1 MKISRIDLQND
12 YLCKYQM
19 SCAITTCKIFILD
32 FKDDIMRV
40 DLSLKRKANIVI
52 LLLINAVY
60 SFSQEKV
67 NIKGVYEI
75 QTDKESY
82 ELSKSDTICFEGM
95 SLRDAIRDKDGIKDE
110 SCKHEYVDLG
120 LSSGT
125 LWATTNVGALSPDNY
140 GAFFAWGETQTKEV
154 YSGINYKFGTGDE
167 YGDDSLF
174 KYNTLLEYG
183 KVDGLMNL
191 LSEDDIATI
200 EWGKDWRTPTISE
213 WAELYEQCRRI
224 WSDFNGAWGY
234 KVIGINNNWIFLPIG
249 GCRSQNYTNSEN
261 YGCYWSA
268 TVCSEAPDFA
278 HYMLFYSKRIYDFY
292 YDSRYLGMPI
302 RPVISKIKD
311 ISRMVIT
318 PPEPWKSLME
328 KQK

>member
-1 MKISRIDLQND
+1 
-12 YLCKYQM
+12 
-19 SCAITTCKIFILD
+19 
-32 FKDDIMRV
+32 MRV

-82 ELSKSDTICFEGM
+82 ELSKSDTIRFERM

-120 LSSGT
+120 LTSGT
-125 LWATTNVGALSPDNY
+125 LWATTNVGAVSPENY
-140 GAFFAWGETQTKEV
+140 GSFFAWGETQTKEV
-154 YSGINYKFGTGDE
+154 YSGFNYKFGKGEE
-167 YGDDSLF
+167 YGVDSLF

-183 KVDGLMNL
+183 KVDSLMNL
-191 LSEDDIATI
+191 LPEDDIATI
-200 EWGKDWRTPTISE
+200 EWGTDWRTPTISE
-213 WAELYEQCRRI
+213 WEELYEQCRWI
-224 WSDFNGAWGY
+224 WSESDGVWGY
-234 KVIGINNNWIFLPIG
+234 KVVGKNNHWIFLPVG
-249 GCRSQNYTNSEN
+249 GFRSQNLISNEIF
-261 YGCYWSA
+261 GCYWSA
-268 TVCSEAPDFA
+268 TICKKAPEFA
-278 HYMLFYSKRIYDFY
+278 HYILFYSKYVFDFY
-292 YDSRYLGMPI
+292 YDNRYLGMPI

-311 ISRMVIT
+311 ISHMVIT

-328 KQK
+328 NTKKIRDNE